1 VADVR
6 VVGIEKTFGETKVLK
21 GVSVSVPEGGFCVLV
36 GSSGCGKS
44 TLLRCIAG
52 LEEPTAGTIHIGQRD
67 VTRLPP
73 RDRDIAMVFQS
84 YALYPHLTVAKNLA
98 FGLELRKTPQA
109 DIDKRVAEVA
119 ELLGLTPLLSRLPK
133 ELSGGQRQRVA
144 MGRAIARRPAVFLF
158 DEPLSNL
165 DAALRSQVRVQI
177 RKLHD
182 SLSAT
187 SVYVTHDQVEAMT
200 LADVMVVLHQGRV
213 EQSGAPL
220 DVYRKP
226 RTRFV
231 AGFLGTPSM
240 AFLAGELRDGTLAL
254 AGGGRIAL
262 PAYAGQAVGAVELG
276 VRAEDL
282 VLAEDGP
289 LRGEVDVVEAL
300 GSETFAHVTGDFGTV
315 IAKLPAR
322 AMVKRG
328 DKISLVPEATGTH
341 LFDAQTGLAVERR
354 EPS

>member
-1 VADVR
+1 MAEVR
-6 VVGIEKTFGETKVLK
+6 IQGVEKTFGSTHVLR
-21 GVSVSVPEGGFCVLV
+21 GVSVDVPEGGFCVLV
-36 GSSGCGKS
+36 GASGCGKS

-52 LEEPTAGTIHIGQRD
+52 LEEPTAGTIHIGDRD

-98 FGLELRKTPQA
+98 FGLELRKTPPA
-109 DIDKRVAEVA
+109 EIDKRIAEVA
-119 ELLGLTPLLSRLPK
+119 ELLGLTPLLGRLPK

-182 SLSAT
+182 SLAAT

-200 LADVMVVLHQGRV
+200 LADVMVVLNQGQV
-213 EQSGAPL
+213 EQIGPPL
-220 DVYRKP
+220 DIYRKP

-240 AFLAGELRDGTLAL
+240 AFLKGELAGKQLTLK
-254 AGGGRIAL
+254 GGGVMELR
-262 PAYAGQAVGAVELG
+262 AYEGQGTGAVELG

-282 VLAEDGP
+282 LVGDDGP

-300 GSETFAHVTGDFGTV
+300 GSETFAHVHGAFGSV
-315 IAKLPAR
+315 IVKLPAR
-322 AMVKRG
+322 STVKRG
-328 DKISLVPEATGTH
+328 DTVGLTPDLASAH
-341 LFDAQTGLAVERR
+341 LFDEKTGLSLAAD
-354 EPS
+354 